1 VKLLLALAAC
11 TPVEALPDPGFV
23 IVGVSPEEDAAD
35 VVEAHIPELRFSDPI
50 DPALCTPETLRI
62 DAVHDDETVA
72 FAVALAVVSKDE
84 GYRVQLTHDAPLPTG
99 WTYRLSARG
108 GDDGC
113 QSVDGLPLAP
123 FASAFTV
130 VE

>member
-1 VKLLLALAAC
+1 MLLLALVGC
-11 TPVEALPDPGFV
+11 TPVDSLPDPGFV
-23 IVGVSPEEDAAD
+23 IVGVSPDEDAAD

-50 DPALCTPETLRI
+50 DPALCTPETLRL
-62 DAVHDDETVA
+62 DAVHADESVA

-113 QSVDGLPLAP
+113 QSLDGLPLAP